1 MIHVFARRGIYS
13 LKPEGGD
20 CVNMTNHIGKAH
32 KTCALVGGGLGL
44 VGSIAVATVVGSP
57 LPVLHVLGADAILP
71 PLWILGLLWLTG
83 YALLGAAAGCV
94 LACLFRGSC
103 RDTPL
108 WKGLTFWVVEY
119 TLSLAWYCLCF
130 GSFTLFP
137 AGLCLLIG
145 VVAGILCT
153 LSWFRVCR
161 RPALLC
167 GGVTLWLA
175 YLLLCHL
182 VIILHN

>member
-1 MIHVFARRGIYS
+1 M
-13 LKPEGGD
+13 
-20 CVNMTNHIGKAH
+20 NMTNHIGKAY

-71 PLWILGLLWLTG
+71 PLWILGLLWLMG
-83 YALLGAAAGCV
+83 YALLGAAAGYV